1 LFHAR
6 FKFSLPWIF
15 VVVIQVQGRRR
26 RQDRDGFFS
35 DVYRGTWRNRTVAI
49 KVLAECTPHELFIK
63 GRNLEGV

>member
-1 LFHAR
+1 LSFR
-6 FKFSLPWIF
+6 YE
-15 VVVIQVQGRRR
+15 V
-26 RQDRDGFFS
+26 DRDVKIGMGFFS